1 MSVKHVIWITPG
13 FAADEAD
20 SQCIPP
26 QQLLAKALL
35 DAGIQLHIVTLHYPH
50 QKKPYY
56 WHRADVYPC
65 FVSGRLAKVKTW
77 LKAYHQIRVLC
88 KAYPEAILHSFWL
101 NDACLLAQW
110 VDRFRG
116 RRHLVTLM
124 GQDARP
130 TNRYLRLLPLAKMYK
145 VALSQFH
152 AQEFQCSTDLT
163 VQEIIPWGLPDVV
176 QPDQVR
182 IYHLIAIG
190 NLIPLKRFEDFVR
203 VIADVCAAIPDLRCL
218 LIGDGPEREHII
230 NLSQQ
235 LGVQD
240 QLELTGAIP
249 HEQVLELLAQSQVLV
264 HPSSYESFGF
274 VLVEALQQGA
284 AVVARP
290 VGIAPEL
297 AGVQLATSRVEFKD
311 KVLTSLRASTS
322 VTLPTNFR
330 LQRVKGAYLQL
341 YDRLSSENRS

>member
-1 MSVKHVIWITPG
+1 MPQHVIWVTPG
-13 FAADEAD
+13 FAADETD
-20 SQCIPP
+20 SRCIPP

-35 DAGIQLHIVTLHYPH
+35 DAGVQLHVVSLHYPH

-56 WHRADVYPC
+56 WHGADVYPC
-65 FVSGRLAKVKTW
+65 HQTGFLAKVRTW
-77 LKAYHQIRVLC
+77 LKAYHQIRILC
-88 KAYPEAILHSFWL
+88 KAYPDAILHSFWL

-130 TNRYLRLLPLAKMYK
+130 DNRYLRLLPLSSMYK

-152 AQEFQCSTDLT
+152 AEAFQRSTGLE
-163 VQEIIPWGLPDVV
+163 VEEIIPWGLPV
-176 QPDQVR
+176 QSINRGERP
-182 IYHLIAIG
+182 YHLLGIG
-190 NLIPLKRFEDFVR
+190 NLIPLKRFEDFVQL
-203 VIADVCAAIPDLRCL
+203 VADMQASVPELRCL
-218 LIGDGPEREHII
+218 LVGEGPEKEYLIKRSKE
-230 NLSQQ
+230 

-240 QLELTGAIP
+240 SLELTGSIP
-249 HEQVLELLAQSQVLV
+249 RERVLQLLSQSRVLV

-274 VLVEALQQGA
+274 VLVEAIQQGA

-297 AGVQLATSRVEFKD
+297 ESVQLANDREEFKQATITALQAPNE
-311 KVLTSLRASTS
+311 VSLVEYFQLEQIKTR
-322 VTLPTNFR
+322 
-330 LQRVKGAYLQL
+330 YIQL
-341 YDRLSSENRS
+341 YQRLSTENGN